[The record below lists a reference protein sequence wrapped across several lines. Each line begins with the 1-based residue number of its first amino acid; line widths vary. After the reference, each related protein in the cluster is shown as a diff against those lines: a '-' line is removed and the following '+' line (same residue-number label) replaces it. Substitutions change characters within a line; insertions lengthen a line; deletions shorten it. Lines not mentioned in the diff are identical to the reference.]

1 MRQFFDDELTID
13 NISPTD
19 AADWRSWLAQR
30 DLSEATVR
38 LHCRNAKRLFNVSVE
53 QELIDRN
60 PFKRL
65 KSTSIAA
72 EKSEYTG
79 LEVFEKLLAPLNHQ
93 TLKQFGENGLRSRH
107 TKPFSTATT
116 SVLSVDH
123 LPRRYKVT
131 AFPSVAT
138 SASSIRVR

>member
-79 LEVFEKLLAPLNHQ
+79 LEVFEKLLEALPDTCWSALV
-93 TLKQFGENGLRSRH
+93 GLARL
-107 TKPFSTATT
+107 AG
-116 SVLSVDH
+116 
-123 LPRRYKVT
+123 LP
-131 AFPSVAT
+131 
-138 SASSIRVR
+138 SALRDTPAQMG